1 MRRRLLCLLGYTV
14 SVCPP
19 LISTLACFPILYRRG
34 EGECAVSLGVLL
46 LLALAL
52 LPVWR
57 RLRTLM
63 KTPSAP
69 LLWGLV
75 FALFYLTHL
84 VARQMILISLAGLLG
99 SLLGACFFRLAGVTR
114 GGELR

>member
-1 MRRRLLCLLGYTV
+1 MRRRLLCLLGYV
-14 SVCPP
+14 ASVCPP
-19 LISTLACFPILYRRG
+19 LVSTLACFPILYRRG
-34 EGECAVSLGVLL
+34 EGEVAVSLGALL
-46 LLALAL
+46 LLSLAL

-57 RLRTLM
+57 RLRTLL

-84 VARQMILISLAGLLG
+84 VARQMLFISLSGLLG
-99 SLLGACFFRLAGVTR
+99 SLLGALFFRMAGVTR
-114 GGELR
+114 GGELK